1 MLHIIPISASFV
13 TREKNPDNLY
23 GISLS
28 IFICFL
34 LQFSFGSGEGIFYHV
49 YSANV

>member
-13 TREKNPDNLY
+13 TREKNSDIRYFLVY
-23 GISLS
+23 FYL
-28 IFICFL
+28 FL